1 MNESRTLMLEIL
13 SGPLDGTLIALET
26 GTEAEWTRAGDSGTP
41 LAFPW
46 DTELGAPQARL
57 TFDAEEGRWYLEGLD
72 APHGTYRINR
82 EERLTG
88 KKVQLKGGDILK
100 ASNTW
105 LLVRHS

>member
-1 MNESRTLMLEIL
+1 MNESRTLKLEVL

-26 GTEAEWTRAGDSGTP
+26 DAEWSRAGDGETP
-41 LAFPW
+41 LTFPW

-72 APHGTYRINR
+72 APHGTYRVNR

-88 KKVQLKGGDILK
+88 KKVQLKGGDIIK
-100 ASNTW
+100 ASQTW
-105 LLVRHS
+105 LLVRQA